1 VIGIYFN
8 YTRII
13 NNKYMRRTNS
23 NLDTNVARIIE
34 ELNNP
39 NIVSVVCDDGSVI
52 VNVVAGFERE
62 VAEAINNS
70 SVQSFQ
76 THDRVQWGE
85 IFIHNGRECDGAGC
99 FL

>member
-13 NNKYMRRTNS
+13 NIKYMRRTNS

-52 VNVVAGFERE
+52 VNVVAGSERE

-85 IFIHNGRECDGAGC
+85 IFIHNGRMCDEVC
-99 FL
+99 CLL